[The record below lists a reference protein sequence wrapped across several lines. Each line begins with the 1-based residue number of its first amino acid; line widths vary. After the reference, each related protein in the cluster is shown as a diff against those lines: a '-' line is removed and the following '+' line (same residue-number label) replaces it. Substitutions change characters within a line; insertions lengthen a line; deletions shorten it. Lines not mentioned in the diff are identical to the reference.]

1 MGLKLSKSSKKRPK
15 SVTQRPKT
23 PQENENPKIIEGK
36 LYKLVVLGEG
46 GVGKT
51 AFSVRL
57 FWDKF
62 VHEYDPTIEDAYKK
76 EYKIDGKDI
85 EIEIIDTAGQE
96 EYSSALQDKF
106 IRSGEGF
113 LCVYSITS
121 MQTFLKVKELRERI
135 LWTLDHDN
143 VPMVL
148 IGNKCDL
155 EHQREVSRE
164 AAEALAKEFKCPFF
178 ETSAK
183 TAANVADAVE
193 MLIWEIAK
201 KGGANS

>member
-1 MGLKLSKSSKKRPK
+1 M
-15 SVTQRPKT
+15 
-23 PQENENPKIIEGK
+23 
-36 LYKLVVLGEG
+36 LGEG

-62 VHEYDPTIEDAYKK
+62 VVEYDPTIEDAYKK
-76 EYKIDGKDI
+76 EYKIDNKEI
-85 EIEIIDTAGQE
+85 VIEIIDTAGQE

-121 MQTFLKVKELRERI
+121 MQTFKKIKDLRERI
-135 LWTLDHDN
+135 TWTLDNDN

-148 IGNKCDL
+148 IGNKSDL
-155 EHQREVSRE
+155 EEQREVSRE
-164 AAEALAKEFKCPFF
+164 QGEALAKEFKCPFF
-178 ETSAK
+178 EASAK
-183 TAANVADAVE
+183 NAVNVADAVE

-201 KGGANS
+201 KGTNS